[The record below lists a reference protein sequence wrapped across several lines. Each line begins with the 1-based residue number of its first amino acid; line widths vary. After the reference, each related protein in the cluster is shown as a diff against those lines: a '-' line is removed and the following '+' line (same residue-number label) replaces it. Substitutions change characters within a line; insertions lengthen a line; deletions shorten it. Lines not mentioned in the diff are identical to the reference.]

1 MSRIMFCAT
10 PEGMRRQV
18 LNLTNPRGEVPQ
30 ILKGGQDVLDA
41 ILALEVGRDV
51 VADARSAAT
60 GWRLPEGV
68 EIGFDP
74 DMAGGERQW
83 LREQCEARALLIAPL
98 SELIRVNLSKGP
110 DDTLSGFLRR
120 KVVDPFGPHVPLE
133 ANPEAA

>member
-1 MSRIMFCAT
+1 MSRIIFCAT

-68 EIGFDP
+68 EIGFDS
-74 DMAGGERQW
+74 DMQGSEHRW
-83 LREQCEARALLIAPL
+83 LRDQCEERASRL
-98 SELIRVNLSKGP
+98 SPDPDLIRVNLSKGP
-110 DDTLSGFLRR
+110 DHLSGLLRR
-120 KVVDPFGPHVPLE
+120 KVVDPFGPHVPQE
-133 ANPEAA
+133 AQPEAA